1 MSLQRSFLPPR
12 IGEEV
17 VRADLGLTPLRQ
29 VLEHKLGIAVR
40 GARETVSAVRLGRR
54 EARELGCRA
63 GAPAFESERLS
74 YGAGGE
80 PIVFDRVFIPGDRF
94 RITRELHYEG
104 APCMKILVAVKQ
116 VPDTATQVKISAD
129 PKAIETAG
137 VTWIVSPYDEFALE
151 EALRIKEKRGQGE
164 VVAVTMGPDRA
175 KEALRSCLA
184 MGADRAV
191 HVNDPALAGADTL
204 VTARALAAVIKQEG
218 PALVLFGRQA
228 IDDDMGAV
236 AAQVAEVLGWPCA
249 SWIMEE
255 AVDADAKSIRV
266 GRQVEGG
273 LEVFDLPLPAIVS
286 AQKGLNEPRYPT
298 LKGIMGA
305 KKKEIKDVKA
315 ADLGVA
321 TERRSSRSRSWRRF
335 RHGPPAASS
344 RATCRPQSR
353 SWCARYA
360 RTQRQS
366 RRAGPKRREDHGG
379 GVLVCGGRRS
389 QGSAEEG
396 HGRGAGRGH
405 AARGARRGCLAHG
418 QGDGRGPQAARR
430 VGCRKGVAAGERG
443 ARSVPGRGV
452 DARARRPGGD
462 TAAQSDPGPG
472 HKPTARVHGAARRTA
487 GGRARG

>member
-1 MSLQRSFLPPR
+1 
-12 IGEEV
+12 
-17 VRADLGLTPLRQ
+17 
-29 VLEHKLGIAVR
+29 
-40 GARETVSAVRLGRR
+40 
-54 EARELGCRA
+54 
-63 GAPAFESERLS
+63 
-74 YGAGGE
+74 
-80 PIVFDRVFIPGDRF
+80 
-94 RITRELHYEG
+94 
-104 APCMKILVAVKQ
+104 MKILVAVKQ

-137 VTWIVSPYDEFALE
+137 VTWIVSPYDEFAVE

-164 VVAVTMGPDRA
+164 VVAVSLGPDRV

-191 HVNDPALAGADTL
+191 HVNDPALATADTL

-273 LEVFDLPLPAIVS
+273 LELFDLPLPAIVS

-305 KKKEIKDVKA
+305 KKKEIKDMKA

-321 TERRSSRSRSWRRF
+321 AEPQLTLTKLEAL
-335 RHGPPAASS
+335 PPRPPGRIIQGDVPTAVKELV
-344 RATCRPQSR
+344 RAL
-353 SWCARYA
+353 
-360 RTQRQS
+360 
-366 RRAGPKRREDHGG
+366 RED
-379 GVLVCGGRRS
+379 
-389 QGSAEEG
+389 AK
-396 HGRGAGRGH
+396 AI
-405 AARGARRGCLAHG
+405 
-418 QGDGRGPQAARR
+418 
-430 VGCRKGVAAGERG
+430 
-443 ARSVPGRGV
+443 
-452 DARARRPGGD
+452 
-462 TAAQSDPGPG
+462 
-472 HKPTARVHGAARRTA
+472 
-487 GGRARG
+487 